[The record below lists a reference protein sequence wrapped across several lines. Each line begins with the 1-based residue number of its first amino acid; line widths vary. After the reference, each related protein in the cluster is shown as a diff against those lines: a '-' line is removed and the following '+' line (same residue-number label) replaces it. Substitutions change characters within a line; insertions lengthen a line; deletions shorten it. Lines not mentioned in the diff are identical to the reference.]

1 MKKLIIATLLFSG
14 LGLKA
19 QHDISTDVLGFA
31 FSKYGIG
38 YDYLMNSSNS
48 IGVNINFA
56 SDNMFADG
64 KSLYGDV
71 EKYSEMN
78 IIPEYKFYATPNKG
92 NDGIYIGVYG
102 KYRSSKAKDNAY
114 AVQDPNNANNI
125 IIGKTDVSTSAF
137 GLGALAG
144 YKWQSKGALFLEATF
159 GIGKFIVNNV
169 KYSDSFAEDLS
180 DEQFN
185 ESDYTPYI
193 GNEIPVDLRL
203 ALKVGIRIGGN
214 K

>member
-1 MKKLIIATLLFSG
+1 MKKLIIAALLFSG

-56 SDNMFADG
+56 TDNMFADG

-92 NDGIYIGVYG
+92 NDGVYIGVYG
-102 KYRSSKAKDNAY
+102 KYRSSNAKDNEFLY
-114 AVQDPNNANNI
+114 YDPNSILTYA
-125 IIGKTDVSTSAF
+125 KTDVSTSAF

-144 YKWQSKGALFLEATF
+144 YKWQSKGVLFLEATF
-159 GIGKFIVNNV
+159 GVGKFIVNNV
-169 KYSDSFAEDLS
+169 KYSNSIAENFV
-180 DEQFN
+180 DED
-185 ESDYTPYI
+185 DYTPYM

-203 ALKVGIRIGGN
+203 ALKIGIRIGSS